1 VNRLKKRILAIS
13 LLLTIVSNV
22 YAEPYEI
29 KLNKFDSI
37 SNFAPF
43 DVIIRVSD
51 KTYAEID
58 LKEGAKSYL
67 KISVKD
73 NRLIINSRKE
83 DWWKFWKK
91 ISMRG
96 TINIYTQNFN
106 FQSIENFGTGSLNFS
121 EIINTNSLKVK
132 LIGTGSINFNG
143 GGEVLNADV
152 ALSGTGKVDMK
163 TVNTNLADV
172 ALSGTGSIILNANE
186 ELNAK
191 ISGTGNVIYKG
202 RPKIT
207 TKISGTG
214 RLKAI

>member
-1 VNRLKKRILAIS
+1 MKKRILAITF
-13 LLLTIVSNV
+13 LLTIVSNV

-29 KLNKFDSI
+29 KLNEFNSI
-37 SNFAPF
+37 SNFTPF
-43 DVIIRVSD
+43 NVVIRFSD
-51 KTYAEID
+51 RTYAEID
-58 LKEGAKSYL
+58 LKEEAESYL
-67 KISVKD
+67 KIKVKD
-73 NRLIINSRKE
+73 NRLIIDSIKE

-106 FQSIENFGTGSLNFS
+106 FQSIENIGTGSLNFS
-121 EIINTNSLKVK
+121 DIINTNSFKVK
-132 LIGTGSINFNG
+132 LIGTGHINFNG

-172 ALSGTGSIILNANE
+172 ALSGTGSIILNVNE

>member
-13 LLLTIVSNV
+13 LLLTIVSYV
-22 YAEPYEI
+22 HAKPYEI

-37 SNFAPF
+37 SNFTPF
-43 DVIIRVSD
+43 DVIIRFSD

-58 LKEGAKSYL
+58 LKEGVKSYL
-67 KISVKD
+67 NISVKD
-73 NRLIINSRKE
+73 NRLFINSRKV

-106 FQSIENFGTGSLNFS
+106 FKSIENIGTGSLNFS
-121 EIINTNSLKVK
+121 NTINTKSFKVK
-132 LIGTGSINFNG
+132 LVGTGSINFNG
-143 GGEVLNADV
+143 GGKALNTDV
-152 ALSGTGKVDMK
+152 TLSGTGKVDMNK
-163 TVNTNLADV
+163 VNTNLADV
-172 ALSGTGSIILNANE
+172 ALSGTGSIILNVNE

-191 ISGTGNVIYKG
+191 ISGTGNIIYKG

-214 RLKAI
+214 RLKSI

>member
-1 VNRLKKRILAIS
+1 MKKRILIITF
-13 LLLTIVSNV
+13 LLTIVSNV

-37 SNFAPF
+37 SNFTPF

-58 LKEGAKSYL
+58 LKEGTKSYL

-73 NRLIINSRKE
+73 NRLFINSRKE

-96 TINIYTQNFN
+96 TINVYTQNFN
-106 FQSIENFGTGSLNFS
+106 FQSIENIGTGSLNFS
-121 EIINTNSLKVK
+121 NIINASSFEVNI
-132 LIGTGSINFNG
+132 IGTGSINFDE
-143 GGEVLNADV
+143 GGEVLNANV
-152 ALSGTGKVDMK
+152 KVVGTGKVDMK
-163 TVNTNLADV
+163 TVNTNV
-172 ALSGTGSIILNANE
+172 ANVAISGTGSIILNVNE
-186 ELNAK
+186 ELNVK
-191 ISGTGNVIYKG
+191 ISGTGNVFYKG
-202 RPKIT
+202 HPKIT

-214 RLKAI
+214 HLISI

>member
-1 VNRLKKRILAIS
+1 MKKRILAIS

-37 SNFAPF
+37 SNFTPF

-73 NRLIINSRKE
+73 NRLFINSRKE

-96 TINIYTQNFN
+96 TINVYTQNFN
-106 FQSIENFGTGSLNFS
+106 FQSIENIGTGSLNFS
-121 EIINTNSLKVK
+121 NIINASSFEVNI
-132 LIGTGSINFNG
+132 IGTGSINFDE
-143 GGEVLNADV
+143 GGEVLNANV
-152 ALSGTGKVDMK
+152 KVVGTGKVDMK
-163 TVNTNLADV
+163 TVNTNV
-172 ALSGTGSIILNANE
+172 ANVAISGTGSIILNVNE
-186 ELNAK
+186 ELNVK
-191 ISGTGNVIYKG
+191 ISGTGNVFYKG

-214 RLKAI
+214 HLISI